1 MKHIRKI
8 FDWLILIVSLHIAG
22 QFLAEWRWWL
32 IPAGVFALTM
42 VVAEIHHVVNTTM
55 HWTYFPG
62 ALTAVP
68 FSVVGLFLLRAVV
81 TQYKA
86 VTPGRAELVQ

>member
-1 MKHIRKI
+1 MRQIRKF
-8 FDWLILIVSLHIAG
+8 FDWIILIVSLHIAG

-42 VVAEIHHVVNTTM
+42 VVAEIHHVVKTIM

-62 ALTAVP
+62 AVTAVP
-68 FSVVGLFLLRAVV
+68 LSIVGSFLLRAVV
-81 TQYKA
+81 TQHKA